1 MHDNQINQSF
11 KDITKKELA
20 TFLVLNNKSHT
31 HVNWKKK
38 TQNHFPGI
46 ICFVNLQGAGF

>member
-1 MHDNQINQSF
+1 MHYNQINYSF
-11 KDITKKELA
+11 KDITKEELA

-31 HVNWKKK
+31 HVNWKK

-46 ICFVNLQGAGF
+46 MCFVNLKGAGF